1 MFLIVS
7 KNCYNVFTM
16 NELLT
21 RSISEIIDRKHLEDN
36 LNSGQKLRVKL
47 GIDPTAAK
55 LHLGHAVVL
64 RILRRFQD
72 EGHTA
77 VLIIGDTTAS
87 IGDPSGKNE
96 TRPALTAEQIA
107 KNFATYEKQAL
118 RILDKSRLEVRWQS
132 EWFKNFNLSDVIREA
147 AQLSAGWILSHE
159 TFRNRLQHGQ
169 PLAFH
174 ELFYPLVQAYDSVAV
189 QANVELGG
197 PDQKFN
203 LLTGRELMRSHK
215 MEPQDIVLGKYLI
228 GTDGQKMG
236 KTTCNFIALEE
247 EPFEMFGKVMALVD
261 EVVIDY
267 FENATT
273 VPVDEIKTIE
283 KELKKGT
290 NPRDIKKRLAAEIV
304 TLYHGEQA
312 ASVASDEWQKVFSNK
327 EKPTKI
333 EEVKVKSENI
343 VDVLVETKLASS
355 KSEAK
360 RLIEQDGV
368 RIDDQIASEESD
380 TSSGNLIQ
388 VGKRRFIKI
397 K

>member
-1 MFLIVS
+1 M
-7 KNCYNVFTM
+7 
-16 NELLT
+16 
-21 RSISEIIDRKHLEDN
+21 
-36 LNSGQKLRVKL
+36 
-47 GIDPTAAK
+47 
-55 LHLGHAVVL
+55 
-64 RILRRFQD
+64 
-72 EGHTA
+72 
-77 VLIIGDTTAS
+77 
-87 IGDPSGKNE
+87 
-96 TRPALTAEQIA
+96 
-107 KNFATYEKQAL
+107 
-118 RILDKSRLEVRWQS
+118 DKSRLEVRWQS

-174 ELFYPLVQAYDSVAV
+174 ELLYPLVQAYDSVAV

-236 KTTCNFIALEE
+236 KTTGNFIALEE

-327 EKPTKI
+327 EKPTEI

>member
-1 MFLIVS
+1 
-7 KNCYNVFTM
+7 M

-174 ELFYPLVQAYDSVAV
+174 ELLYPLVQAYDSVAV

-236 KTTCNFIALEE
+236 KTTGNFIALEE

-327 EKPTKI
+327 EKPTEI